1 MRLPNGEISDGS
13 ISMVDFHYNIAVVEV
28 KSDQELPEAIMTSD
42 VIKRGAVLAIG
53 RFYDHGGVM
62 CAQGEIRKQASA
74 FECSELLVS
83 SCQTTKVIDT

>member
-1 MRLPNGEISDGS
+1 
-13 ISMVDFHYNIAVVEV
+13 MVDFHYNIAVVEV
-28 KSDQELPEAIMTSD
+28 QSDQKLPEAILVSD

-62 CAQGEIRKQASA
+62 CAQGKIRKEAST

-83 SCQTTKVIDT
+83 SCRTTMVIIG